1 MPFREMRR
9 YTFIRVRGILF
20 TISIFLV
27 IPTHLHCQNACLGPE
42 TEGFGTREAYVAVDI
57 SKLTP
62 NTAVDPEPTIR
73 PTQVGCHPE
82 SMDINGRT
90 VTWIAD
96 CHEMTTLDQRRAGKT
111 TPDDFYSSRAGVF
124 CREYLA
130 AGVSFYRLPFLIFGR
145 DAVDSQG
152 TVRFMRYALR
162 GTWVWYKADTNSFY
176 LYPSYGLGP
185 LYGPFKGEPLTE
197 LRKAIRPY
205 RQLPLPGVTA
215 SVVSHF
221 FGDAHKKP
229 AETPPP
235 ESAQDMG
242 RNYTPDMAWAER
254 WVRWNSS
261 QTTVRLTNNTGRVL
275 YYSGSEEKKTEG
287 GIYAYGP
294 WGDRYK
300 LESGQSVEWQIYNSG
315 VRLPL
320 SQCVRDK
327 EYAESVAPTLAQR
340 LATRTWY
347 ALNPCQTAPTR
358 HIVVFVNAD
367 PALYDDMPIDITYTP
382 PLRETLPPNAATS
395 TECHF
400 ATPTNDLGASRSF
413 IRSRTCWVQ
422 RALCLGSCTVAKI
435 YSARPPIL

>member
-1 MPFREMRR
+1 MLFREMRR

-42 TEGFGTREAYVAVDI
+42 TEGFGTREAWVAVDI

-73 PTQVGCHPE
+73 QKEIGCHPW
-82 SMDINGRT
+82 T
-90 VTWIAD
+90 AD
-96 CHEMTTLDQRRAGKT
+96 CHQMTTRDQRLAGKVT
-111 TPDDFYSSRAGVF
+111 LDDFYSSPAGVL
-124 CREYLA
+124 CRDHLRE
-130 AGVSFYRLPFLIFGR
+130 GVSFYRLPFLVFGR
-145 DAVDSQG
+145 DEVDSQG
-152 TVRFMRYALR
+152 TLRFTRYATHE
-162 GTWVWYKADTNSFY
+162 TWVWYKADTNSFY
-176 LYPSYGLGP
+176 LHQNYGLDP
-185 LYGPFKGEPLTE
+185 LYGPFKGNPLIE

-205 RQLPLPGVTA
+205 REQPLTGVTA
-215 SVVSHF
+215 AVVSHF

-229 AETPPP
+229 AEAPPP
-235 ESAQDMG
+235 ESAQEMG
-242 RNYTPDMAWAER
+242 RNYTPYNWWAER
-254 WVRWNSS
+254 WIGWNSS

-275 YYSGSEEKKTEG
+275 YYSGSEEKQTEG
-287 GIYAYGP
+287 GIYAYGIYAYRP
-294 WGDRYK
+294 WGDRHK

-327 EYAESVAPTLAQR
+327 EYAESVATTLAQR
-340 LATRTWY
+340 LPTSTWH

-382 PLRETLPPNAATS
+382 PLRETLPPNAAT
-395 TECHF
+395 TECPF

-422 RALCLGSCTVAKI
+422 RALCLG
-435 YSARPPIL
+435 